1 MKSGSVGIRV
11 KVPNLRWNQE
21 GGKIVTVLIADDH
34 PLFRDALRQV
44 VAEAMPDAHIV
55 EAQNLTDAKTSLSS
69 CDELDLILLD
79 LNMPGV
85 NGMSG
90 LVDLRDMTPTTPIVV
105 VSASE
110 EVNIIERAMV
120 CGASGYIPKSLPKHV
135 MVAAI
140 GEIMAGNVFLPQ
152 MDGNRQPPPPSDVPE
167 AVKRAATLTRK
178 QRLVLSLIAQG
189 KSNKII
195 AYELDVTDTTVK
207 AHVTA
212 ILRKLKV
219 TSRTQAAI
227 VAREIEQFE

>member
-1 MKSGSVGIRV
+1 M
-11 KVPNLRWNQE
+11 
-21 GGKIVTVLIADDH
+21 TVLIADDH

-44 VAEAMPDAHIV
+44 VAEALPQAQIV
-55 EAQNLTDAKTSLSS
+55 EANNLAVAKSS
-69 CDELDLILLD
+69 VATCDDLDLILLD
-79 LNMPGV
+79 LSMPGV
-85 NGMSG
+85 NGLSG
-90 LVDLRDMTPTTPIVV
+90 LVDLRDLTPATPIIV

-110 EVNIIERAMV
+110 DSNIIERAIL
-120 CGASGYIPKSLPKHV
+120 CGASGFIPKSLPKQV
-135 MVAAI
+135 MVDAI

-152 MDGNRQPPPPSDVPE
+152 LDGDLSNHQPSDVPD
-167 AVKRAATLTRK
+167 VLKRAATLTRK
-178 QRLVLSLIAQG
+178 QRLVLSLIARG

-227 VAREIEQFE
+227 VAREIEQLE

>member
-1 MKSGSVGIRV
+1 M
-11 KVPNLRWNQE
+11 
-21 GGKIVTVLIADDH
+21 TVLIVDDH

-44 VAEAMPDAHIV
+44 VAEALPDATII
-55 EAQNLTDAKTSLSS
+55 EAQNLVAAKQALKEN
-69 CDELDLILLD
+69 DEFDLILLD

-85 NGMSG
+85 DGLSG
-90 LVDLRDMTPTTPIVV
+90 LVDLRDLSPATPIVV

-110 EVNIIERAMV
+110 EASVIDRAMV
-120 CGASGYIPKSLPKHV
+120 CGASGFIPKSLPKDV
-135 MVAAI
+135 MVAAL
-140 GEIMAGNVFLPQ
+140 GEIMAGHVFRPQ
-152 MDGNRQPPPPSDVPE
+152 LEATENSGPSAASDIIQ
-167 AVKRAATLTRK
+167 RAASLTKK
-178 QRLVLSLIAQG
+178 QRLVLALIARG

-227 VAREIEQFE
+227 LAREIERVG